1 MLPAMTVPAYA
12 ITPSQNTKTDVEY
25 GSLWI
30 EYYDI
35 YSGDL
40 LSSTIIHYE
49 DLDNGAYSVEPQLIS
64 GYSLVRIDKYSG
76 AAEGTPHDRATVSN
90 GKWETIMSQ
99 TIEGVMPSSGAA
111 VKYKVSYVNDK
122 ADNGLVTVIR
132 REKINEGEYTIFD
145 QSVLYMD
152 DFDANGIR
160 VDVKVPGY
168 KWIAQKPHEGSLQA
182 DVTIKWYKEG
192 QFISVGSVYPPTMND
207 ADVYALITYEGTAA
221 TLTLDYERDASSAS
235 FNSVLLLSENSSVP
249 NATISYSIA
258 PGTGIAAVPG
268 TSMAVLAP
276 SADTG
281 VTGTPTISNAV
292 FAPGDATVTSVDGVT
307 IDAGEKAVVKPISI
321 DFSDVTFAQP
331 GIFRYVISEPSSGNN
346 MTYDTQLNDTTN
358 GTRYQRVLDVYVVR
372 NAEDEYEIGGFVLHE
387 VAGAVN
393 EGETTAADKS
403 SGFVNEYNTTGLT
416 LECQV
421 EGNQSSID
429 KYFAYTITMQ
439 NPGNSA
445 FNVAADWANA
455 AGAQNP
461 VANPATSYTNAVI
474 TAANTNEWTSNADGS
489 MSKTIYLK
497 DGQKVA
503 LDGIPVGTAY
513 SITVAEEDYGP
524 SWVVKGYSRDTE
536 VSGYDTV
543 ASGTNDATGNR
554 SLGDTEDVIFTLVR
568 EGVVP
573 TGVALSILPGV
584 ILMGAAAAF
593 FFVMK
598 NRKREEA
605 SEA

>member
-1 MLPAMTVPAYA
+1 MPPYAGRDATSDDSSGLCGHYITYWIGNESYGPFLLTIQGSDKGGHYYKLSHPADLAPGMEAATG
-12 ITPSQNTKTDVEY
+12 TWNTAQDGSGMSFDFIETIWLDGNARASEEVIALFNNDVTLYLGEAKSESILTINYIDADSGACIPRILTYTDM
-25 GSLWI
+25 I
-30 EYYDI
+30 ERLGEPTFPLGADI
-35 YSGDL
+35 ADGRNQGIE
-40 LSSTIIHYE
+40 II
-49 DLDNGAYSVEPQLIS
+49 SVESYDAAQDTWVDITS
-64 GYSLVRIDKYSG
+64 QVDENYTVAIQQYNDDKTFRINCRE
-76 AAEGTPHDRATVSN
+76 ANPNVS
-90 GKWETIMSQ
+90 K
-99 TIEGVMPSSGAA
+99 
-111 VKYKVSYVNDK
+111 
-122 ADNGLVTVIR
+122 
-132 REKINEGEYTIFD
+132 
-145 QSVLYMD
+145 
-152 DFDANGIR
+152 
-160 VDVKVPGY
+160 
-168 KWIAQKPHEGSLQA
+168 
-182 DVTIKWYKEG
+182 
-192 QFISVGSVYPPTMND
+192 
-207 ADVYALITYEGTAA
+207 
-221 TLTLDYERDASSAS
+221 
-235 FNSVLLLSENSSVP
+235 FNAVLLLDENASVP
-249 NATISYSIA
+249 NATINYSIA

-292 FAPGDATVTSVDGVT
+292 FAPGDATVTSIEGVT

-321 DFSDVTFAQP
+321 DFSGVTFAQP

-372 NAEDEYEIGGFVLHE
+372 NASDEYEIGGFVLHE

-445 FNVAADWANA
+445 FNVAADWSNA
-455 AGAQNP
+455 SGAQNP
-461 VANPATSYTNAVI
+461 VANPATSYTNEAI
-474 TAANTNEWTSNADGS
+474 AAANTNEWTSNADGS
-489 MSKTIYLK
+489 LSKTIYLK

-503 LDGIPVGTAY
+503 LEGIPVGTAY
-513 SITVAEEDYGP
+513 SISVAEEDYGP
-524 SWVVKGYSRDTE
+524 RWVVKGYSRDTKVDE
-536 VSGYDTV
+536 YDTV
-543 ASGTNDATGNR
+543 AFGTNDATGNR

-584 ILMGAAAAF
+584 IIMGAAAAF
-593 FFVMK
+593 LFVMK

>member
-12 ITPSQNTKTDVEY
+12 ISPNKNEATEVEY

-64 GYSLVRIDKYSG
+64 GYSLVRIEKYSG

-90 GKWETIMSQ
+90 GKWETISDQ
-99 TIEGVMPSSGAA
+99 SIEGVMPSSGAA

-122 ADNGLVTVIR
+122 ADNGLVKVIR

-145 QSVLYMD
+145 KSVLYMD

-168 KWIAQKPHEGSLQA
+168 KWITYSSSGLQNDVSL
-182 DVTIKWYKEG
+182 KWYKEG
-192 QFISVGSVYPPTMND
+192 QFISDNNVYPPKMND
-207 ADVYALITYEGTAA
+207 ADVYALIIHEGDAA
-221 TLTLDYERDASSAS
+221 QLTLTYERDASSAS

-249 NATISYSIA
+249 ASTISYSIA

-276 SADTG
+276 SAETG
-281 VTGTPTISNAV
+281 VTGAPTISNAV

-307 IDAGEKAVVKPISI
+307 IDAGEKAVVKPISV
-321 DFSDVTFAQP
+321 DFSGVTFAQP
-331 GIFRYVISEPSSGNN
+331 GIFRYIITEPSSGNN

-372 NAEDEYEIGGFVLHE
+372 NASDEYEIGGFVLHE

-455 AGAQNP
+455 SGAQNP
-461 VANPATSYTNAVI
+461 VANPATSYTNEVI

-524 SWVVKGYSRDTE
+524 SWVVKGYSRDVE
-536 VSGYDTV
+536 VGGYDTL

-573 TGVALSILPGV
+573 TGVALSILPGI

>member
-1 MLPAMTVPAYA
+1 MKSKLASNPAKKILCLALCAIMLIAMLPAMAVPAYA
-12 ITPSQNTKTDVEY
+12 ADEDVEI
-25 GSLWI
+25 GSVWI
-30 EYYDI
+30 QYVDADTLEEI
-35 YSGDL
+35 AEPTL
-40 LSSTIIHYE
+40 LHYE
-49 DLDNGAYSVEPQLIS
+49 DLPDGLFTMEDVPDIEGYTIVNTQRFVEGA
-64 GYSLVRIDKYSG
+64 IDKDHAHVTKTGAWRYSDFPISYQLSD
-76 AAEGTPHDRATVSN
+76 ENDW
-90 GKWETIMSQ
+90 GKFRLI
-99 TIEGVMPSSGAA
+99 
-111 VKYKVSYVNDK
+111 YNNDK
-122 ADNGLVTVIR
+122 ADSGYI
-132 REKINEGEYTIFD
+132 KINSDTYYEHDPSWTDMTDIYYYDDMTNGEYSIDLNKAGYQIMEIYEEISRTPIT
-145 QSVLYMD
+145 VPT
-152 DFDANGIR
+152 NGILTGTL
-160 VDVKVPGY
+160 VQGDVHKLTVYYVPDTNT
-168 KWIAQKPHEGSLQA
+168 S
-182 DVTIKWYKEG
+182 
-192 QFISVGSVYPPTMND
+192 
-207 ADVYALITYEGTAA
+207 
-221 TLTLDYERDASSAS
+221 S
-235 FNSVLLLSENSSVP
+235 FNSVLLLNENSSVP
-249 NATISYSIA
+249 NATINYSIE

-276 SADTG
+276 STDTG
-281 VTGTPTISNAV
+281 VTGAPTISNAV
-292 FAPGDATVTSVDGVT
+292 FAPGDATVTSVEGVT
-307 IDAGEKAVVKPISI
+307 IDAGEKAVVKPISV
-321 DFSDVTFAQP
+321 DFSGVTFAQP

-372 NAEDEYEIGGFVLHE
+372 NASDEYEIGGYVLHE

-445 FNVAADWANA
+445 FNVTADWSNA
-455 AGAQNP
+455 SGAQNP
-461 VANPATSYTNAVI
+461 VSNPATSYTNEAI

-524 SWVVKGYSRDTE
+524 SWVVGSDNG
-536 VSGYDTV
+536 S
-543 ASGTNDATGNR
+543 NDATGNR
-554 SLGDTEDVIFTLVR
+554 SLGDTEDVVFTLTR

-584 ILMGAAAAF
+584 IIMGAAAAF
-593 FFVMK
+593 LFVMK
-598 NRKREEA
+598 NRKREEGA
-605 SEA
+605 NA

>member
-1 MLPAMTVPAYA
+1 MLVAMLPVMTVPAYA
-12 ITPSQNTKTDVEY
+12 VEETVEL
-25 GSLWI
+25 GSVWVQ
-30 EYYDI
+30 YV
-35 YSGDL
+35 DL
-40 LSSTIIHYE
+40 FTGEEIAEPTLLHYE
-49 DLDNGAYSVEPQLIS
+49 DLTDGAYQITIPEIS
-64 GYSLVRIDKYSG
+64 GYVYDRTMTFRKDNTIIVTHEHVTTSGRWEKDDVSSLSG
-76 AAEGTPHDRATVSN
+76 TLQGMESWA
-90 GKWETIMSQ
+90 
-99 TIEGVMPSSGAA
+99 
-111 VKYKVSYVNDK
+111 KYKVFYVN
-122 ADNGLVTVIR
+122 
-132 REKINEGEYTIFD
+132 EKISNGYIVINSSEDRTDYPVIFSPEIYYFDDMTNGEYAINLNKAGYRIGSVKKYD
-145 QSVLYMD
+145 QNVD
-152 DFDANGIR
+152 DY
-160 VDVKVPGY
+160 VDVDISADGILTGTLVQGD
-168 KWIAQKPHEGSLQA
+168 HET
-182 DVTIKWYKEG
+182 V
-192 QFISVGSVYPPTMND
+192 VVN
-207 ADVYALITYEGTAA
+207 YEP
-221 TLTLDYERDASSAS
+221 DASTSSSDTNTSS
-235 FNSVLLLSENSSVP
+235 FSSVLLLNENSSVP
-249 NATISYSIA
+249 AATINYSIA
-258 PGTGIAAVPG
+258 PGIGIAAVPG
-268 TSMAVLAP
+268 TSIAVLAP

-292 FAPGDATVTSVDGVT
+292 FAPVDATVTSVEGVT
-307 IDAGEKAVVKPISI
+307 IDAGEKAVVKPISV
-321 DFSDVTFAQP
+321 DLSGVTFAQP

-358 GTRYQRVLDVYVVR
+358 GTRYQRVLDVYVIR
-372 NAEDEYEIGGFVLHE
+372 NASDEYEIGGFVLHE

-393 EGETTAADKS
+393 EVETTAADKS

-455 AGAQNP
+455 SGAQNP
-461 VANPATSYTNAVI
+461 VANPATSYTNEVI

-489 MSKTIYLK
+489 LSKTIYLK

-524 SWVVKGYSRDTE
+524 SWVVKGYSRDVE
-536 VSGYDTV
+536 VGGYDTL